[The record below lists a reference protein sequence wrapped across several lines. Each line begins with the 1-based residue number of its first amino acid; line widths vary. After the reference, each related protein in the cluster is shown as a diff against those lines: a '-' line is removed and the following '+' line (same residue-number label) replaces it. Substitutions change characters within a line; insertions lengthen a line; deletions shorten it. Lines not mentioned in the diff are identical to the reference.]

1 MTQLTDNLFAV
12 EVPEGADGYD
22 FNIVNDHYELTYYTM
37 EDEEKELHGIKIPD
51 GNWRV
56 LCTTREVKAMH
67 APALF
72 GYAMLSDHYAQET
85 IKALITSKGLDADKN
100 ILLLENYNPWDTN

>member
-1 MTQLTDNLFAV
+1 MTQLTDDLFAV
-12 EVPEGADGYD
+12 EVPEGAANYRIMKFSQPETLSYD
-22 FNIVNDHYELTYYTM
+22 YSIQKGDRCTTGLIAM
-37 EDEEKELHGIKIPD
+37 IDLPP

-100 ILLLENYNPWDTN
+100 HCLIEKL

>member
-1 MTQLTDNLFAV
+1 MTKITDSVYAV
-12 EVPEGADGYD
+12 EVPEGATCIEIENYGLDD
-22 FNIVNDHYELTYYTM
+22 ALTYIYV
-37 EDEEKELHGIKIPD
+37 DKIAGKMKNVIGVDDLPP

-67 APALF
+67 APVLF

-100 ILLLENYNPWDTN
+100 HCLIEKL